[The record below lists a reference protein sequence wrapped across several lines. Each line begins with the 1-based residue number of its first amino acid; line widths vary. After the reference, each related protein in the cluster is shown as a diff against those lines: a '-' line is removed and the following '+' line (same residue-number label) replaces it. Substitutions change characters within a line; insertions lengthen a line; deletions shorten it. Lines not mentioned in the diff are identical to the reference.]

1 MLKESEANRLWQQL
15 FRGQKVTSQT
25 IAEAGSVVQDMH
37 PESPLRLRLSAE
49 LEELRG
55 MQQELQPKGVR

>member
-15 FRGQKVTSQT
+15 FRGQTVTSLT
-25 IAEAGSVVQDMH
+25 LIEADKLLQEMN

-49 LEELRG
+49 LEELRNLH
-55 MQQELQPKGVR
+55 EVR